1 MLTLGFLVEME
12 AKPGREDEVAAFLKE
27 AKALVDAEPGTV
39 TWFACQIGPTSFRI
53 FDTFADEDDRQF
65 HLAGKVRQ
73 GLDARADLFATPP
86 RINPIDLLTYKMP
99 A

>member
-12 AKPGREDEVAAFLKE
+12 AKPGREAEVAAFLKE

-39 TWFACQIGPTSFRI
+39 AWFACQVGPTSFRI

-65 HLAGKVRQ
+65 HLDGKVRQ
-73 GLDARADLFATPP
+73 GLETHADLFAGPP
-86 RINPIDLLTYKMP
+86 RINPVNLLAYKMP